1 MSTEQLL
8 PYQTE
13 ILQTLHDPLT
23 SELLVLARGLGLRK
37 IISTLLKI
45 YDSPQNLVLLVN
57 TLPEEDASI
66 GEELG
71 ILGCRKPGLRI
82 VGYEMG
88 RKERQNLYKQGGLIS
103 VTSRILVVD
112 LLQSDIPVDMITGLV
127 VLHAEKVTALSLEA
141 FIIRLF
147 REGNQA
153 GFVKAFTDEPEHIT
167 SGMYPLKSIMKE
179 LQLRKVHIYPR
190 FHDEIKK
197 SLERRRADVVELYQ
211 PLTEPM
217 SEIHQAII
225 QCMSATLSE
234 LKRSNTSVRQVP

>member
-88 RKERQNLYKQGGLIS
+88 RKERCEIAS
-103 VTSRILVVD
+103 C
-112 LLQSDIPVDMITGLV
+112 LL
-127 VLHAEKVTALSLEA
+127 
-141 FIIRLF
+141 
-147 REGNQA
+147 
-153 GFVKAFTDEPEHIT
+153 
-167 SGMYPLKSIMKE
+167 
-179 LQLRKVHIYPR
+179 
-190 FHDEIKK
+190 
-197 SLERRRADVVELYQ
+197 
-211 PLTEPM
+211 
-217 SEIHQAII
+217 
-225 QCMSATLSE
+225 
-234 LKRSNTSVRQVP
+234 LKRDSERLKDRISTSKAGSFL